1 MSPRFLRRYRAERLL
16 REEFERL
23 QRRVTGQVSARLRR
37 RGVQLDGSDLDA
49 CYAEAFQGLYTVAL
63 EGAEIADPAA
73 WLTLVT
79 FRRAIDEHR
88 ARVRRQQL
96 LVPCAEDRGDLAD
109 ALSDRAR
116 LRQLFEG
123 LRSRLSSHE
132 LQAASLCYLQG
143 LGRAE
148 AAARMGVSE
157 ARMRKL
163 MDGRPGRPGVA
174 AKVGSLRDTIS
185 TDAWCHEQASLM
197 RGLAYGVLDP
207 QGERYQLAVVHR
219 RECPACRAYVLSL
232 RGLAAALPPAPALV
246 HVALGAGALGGLG
259 AGAGTAVRAS
269 AGHGASSGGS
279 IGAAPAAATGG
290 ASASGALGVG
300 ASGGWLLAGGPAA
313 KLAAGCLLA
322 LGVGAG
328 CLALGTS
335 APTAQRQAAGSSHRV
350 IRAGRVARPGQP
362 SSTAAKPPAAPPAS
376 SRLATA
382 TPALSPSARATR
394 EFGLEPG
401 SAADQPGSGA
411 PTAPTASSASGA
423 HLRNRSSP
431 TAVVASPSRLSAP
444 DPSPEANAA
453 SRAASATAAAR
464 EFSPG

>member
-37 RGVQLDGSDLDA
+37 RGVLLDGSDLDA

-109 ALSDRAR
+109 ALNDRAR

-157 ARMRKL
+157 TRMRKL

-174 AKVGSLRDTIS
+174 AKVGSLLHTIS

-246 HVALGAGALGGLG
+246 HVALGAGALQGLG

-279 IGAAPAAATGG
+279 IGAAPAAATGA

-300 ASGGWLLAGGPAA
+300 AGGGWLLAGGPAA
-313 KLAAGCLLA
+313 KLAAGCMLA

-335 APTAQRQAAGSSHRV
+335 APNARRQAAGSAHRV
-350 IRAGRVARPGQP
+350 ASEARAPRLRQPPGAAARLPAAQRA
-362 SSTAAKPPAAPPAS
+362 SST
-376 SRLATA
+376 LATA
-382 TPALSPSARATR
+382 TPAPSPSARATR

-401 SAADQPGSGA
+401 ATSSASSSGSPLSHPARSRSA
-411 PTAPTASSASGA
+411 PTAI
-423 HLRNRSSP
+423 
-431 TAVVASPSRLSAP
+431 VASPARLSAP
-444 DPSPEANAA
+444 QAPSPPASTASGAPSAA
-453 SRAASATAAAR
+453 AAAR

>member
-1 MSPRFLRRYRAERLL
+1 VSPWFLRRYRAERLL
-16 REEFERL
+16 REQFERL
-23 QRRVTGQVSARLRR
+23 QRRVTAQVSARLRQ

-49 CYAEAFQGLYTVAL
+49 CYSQAFQGLYAAAL
-63 EGAEIADPAA
+63 AGEEIADPAA

-96 LVPCAEDRGDLAD
+96 LAPGAEDSGDLAA
-109 ALSDRAR
+109 ALDDLAR

-123 LRSRLSSHE
+123 LRSRLSSQE

-143 LGRAE
+143 LGHVE

-163 MDGRPGRPGVA
+163 MYGRPGRPGVST
-174 AKVGSLRDTIS
+174 KVGSLLHTIS
-185 TDAWCHEQASLM
+185 GDAFCREQASLM

-207 QGERYQLAVVHR
+207 AGERYQLAVVHGR
-219 RECPACRAYVLSL
+219 RCPACRAYVLSL
-232 RGLAAALPPAPALV
+232 RGLAAALPPDLLLL
-246 HVALGAGALGGLG
+246 HLALGAGASAGAGALQGLG
-259 AGAGTAVRAS
+259 AGAGTAVRTG
-269 AGHGASSGGS
+269 AGHGAGGGGS

-290 ASASGALGVG
+290 VSAGGAFGVG
-300 ASGGWLLAGGPAA
+300 AGGGWLLAGGSAG

-335 APTAQRQAAGSSHRV
+335 APQTRRQAAGAEHRASHTAHMAPVRERP
-350 IRAGRVARPGQP
+350 RAAASPTAARP
-362 SSTAAKPPAAPPAS
+362 AS
-376 SRLATA
+376 GTLARA
-382 TPALSPSARATR
+382 QPALSPSARATR
-394 EFGLEPG
+394 EFGLEPLA
-401 SAADQPGSGA
+401 SSSGATRSPAVRGGVA
-411 PTAPTASSASGA
+411 PTATAASA
-423 HLRNRSSP
+423 
-431 TAVVASPSRLSAP
+431 PSRLSGPRASSP
-444 DPSPEANAA
+444 PPSSLSGAA
-453 SRAASATAAAR
+453 GASAAAR

>member
-1 MSPRFLRRYRAERLL
+1 VSPRFLRRYRAERLL

-109 ALSDRAR
+109 ALNDRAR

-157 ARMRKL
+157 TRMRKL

-174 AKVGSLRDTIS
+174 AKVGSLLHTIS

-232 RGLAAALPPAPALV
+232 RGLAAPPPPAPALV
-246 HVALGAGALGGLG
+246 HVALGAGALQGLG

-279 IGAAPAAATGG
+279 IGAAPAAATGA

-300 ASGGWLLAGGPAA
+300 AGGGWLLAGGPAA
-313 KLAAGCLLA
+313 KLAAGCMLA

-335 APTAQRQAAGSSHRV
+335 APNTRRQAAGSAH
-350 IRAGRVARPGQP
+350 RVAREARAPRLRQPPGAAARLPAAQRA
-362 SSTAAKPPAAPPAS
+362 SST
-376 SRLATA
+376 LATA
-382 TPALSPSARATR
+382 TPAPSPSARATR

-401 SAADQPGSGA
+401 ATSSASSSGSPLSHPARSRSA
-411 PTAPTASSASGA
+411 PTAI
-423 HLRNRSSP
+423 
-431 TAVVASPSRLSAP
+431 VASPARLSAP
-444 DPSPEANAA
+444 QAPSPPASTASGAPSAA
-453 SRAASATAAAR
+453 AAAR